1 MLGLVSGLLIGGFT
15 DYYTSNEFAPTQEL
29 ARSCIQGAAI
39 NIIQGL
45 ALGYLSTIIPIISIA
60 SKLIFSIFFL
70 IKLNKVFSLH

>member
-1 MLGLVSGLLIGGFT
+1 LVSGLLIGGFT
-15 DYYTSNEFAPTQEL
+15 DYYTSNEFTPTQDL

-60 SKLIFSIFFL
+60 GII
-70 IKLNKVFSLH
+70 IIRIY